1 MIPFRRSIVA
11 PLVLSVVLSSVAG
24 ILTGAAAAA
33 ERLRVRLDWLPTSNH
48 LAFHLATE
56 KGWFTSRGLD
66 VQIED
71 GSGSGVTVQAVGGG
85 RVDIGQA
92 SLAVMTT
99 ARDKGLPL
107 KSVAGI
113 LRRGDLGIVVPEGSG
128 LKSPKDFEGK
138 RVIYTPGSVEAPF
151 LAPFFKGSLD
161 KVNLIGVDAAAK
173 APTYLSGRGDAFITL
188 VPSYIPLFKS
198 QRPSEYILFSDFG
211 LPMPSLGL
219 FVTEETLRTRREAVC
234 AFVDAVLQ
242 GWRYILDGHEG
253 EGVDA
258 LIKQRPQAGLPSRA
272 ILLAMVEAYR
282 PFYDTPATKGRPLGW
297 QAEEDWAQ
305 ALKVMG
311 DAGVVRKGLRPADF
325 YTNECIRAR

>member
-1 MIPFRRSIVA
+1 
-11 PLVLSVVLSSVAG
+11 
-24 ILTGAAAAA
+24 
-33 ERLRVRLDWLPTSNH
+33 VRLDFLPSSNH

-56 KGWFTSRGLD
+56 KGWFTGRGLD

-71 GSGSGVTVQAVGGG
+71 GSGSGITVQAVGGG
-85 RVDIGQA
+85 RVDIGLA
-92 SLAVMTT
+92 SLAVMAT

-107 KSVAGI
+107 KAVAGI

-173 APTYLSGRGDAFITL
+173 APTYLSGRGDALITL
-188 VPSYIPLFKS
+188 VPSYIPLFKT

-211 LPMPSLGL
+211 LAMPSLGL
-219 FVTEETLRTRREAVC
+219 FVTEETLRTKRDGVC
-234 AFVDAVLQ
+234 TFVDVVAQ
-242 GWRYILDGHEG
+242 SWQYILDGHEG

-258 LIKQRPQAGLPSRA
+258 MLKQRPQAGLPSRA
-272 ILLAMVEAYR
+272 TLLAMLEEYR
-282 PFYDTPATKGRPLGW
+282 SFFHTPNTKGGPLGW
-297 QAEEDWAQ
+297 QSEEDWAQ